1 MTGKQLGFLK
11 MDKWNM
17 NNHQI
22 EKNMKK
28 FDLNIEE
35 VLEDWEIYHAIREI
49 IANALDEQVL
59 TKTRDITI
67 KKVDGKYTIRDYG
80 RGLHYE
86 HLTQNEN
93 QEKISNPEI
102 VIGKFGVGLKDAL
115 ATFDRHKVTVII
127 RSKHGDITIGKS
139 LKHGFDDVV
148 TLHAIIS
155 PTSDANMVGTE
166 VILEG
171 CSDNDVETA
180 KNLFLKFSNEEILEK
195 NAYGEILKKIDSIAK
210 IYINGVRVA
219 DEANFLFSYN
229 ITSLTTSMRKALNRE
244 RTHVGRA
251 AYTERIKSIL
261 LSSST
266 DKVAQLLVEDLK
278 RYQEGMQHDEL
289 KYTDVSIHA
298 CKILNST
305 RNVVFVTPQQLQD
318 QTMGVDNVKRDCLQ
332 IVVIPEIIGCKIN
345 TEKDISGNSIR
356 DLVQYSL
363 ERNAS
368 FEFNFVEPKQLKDI
382 ERTVFEKTSEIFKTI
397 GGRPNM
403 IEEILISETMRREEF
418 GMETLGLWEPDKKRI
433 IIKRDQLKDLKAYA
447 GTLLHET
454 AHAISSAGDVSREFE
469 SALTSLLGITASKH
483 NELHHNGN

>member
-1 MTGKQLGFLK
+1 
-11 MDKWNM
+11 
-17 NNHQI
+17 
-22 EKNMKK
+22 
-28 FDLNIEE
+28 
-35 VLEDWEIYHAIREI
+35 
-49 IANALDEQVL
+49 
-59 TKTRDITI
+59 
-67 KKVDGKYTIRDYG
+67 
-80 RGLHYE
+80 
-86 HLTQNEN
+86 
-93 QEKISNPEI
+93 
-102 VIGKFGVGLKDAL
+102 
-115 ATFDRHKVTVII
+115 
-127 RSKHGDITIGKS
+127 
-139 LKHGFDDVV
+139 
-148 TLHAIIS
+148 
-155 PTSDANMVGTE
+155 
-166 VILEG
+166 
-171 CSDNDVETA
+171 
-180 KNLFLKFSNEEILEK
+180 
-195 NAYGEILKKIDSIAK
+195 
-210 IYINGVRVA
+210 
-219 DEANFLFSYN
+219 
-229 ITSLTTSMRKALNRE
+229 MRKALNRE

-305 RNVVFVTPQQLQD
+305 GNVVFVTPQQLQD